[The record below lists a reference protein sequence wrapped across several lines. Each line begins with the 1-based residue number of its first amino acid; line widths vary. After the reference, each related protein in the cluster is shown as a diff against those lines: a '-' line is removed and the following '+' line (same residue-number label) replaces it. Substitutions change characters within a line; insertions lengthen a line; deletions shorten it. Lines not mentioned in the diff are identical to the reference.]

1 MGLYAMPSN
10 IVWDDEKPSGIVW
23 DDAPPSPAKTAP
35 PSLWQMVRPEFLNSD
50 IQTGTKSGLH
60 RAAAGLTDTAAWLGG
75 DYVGRPLRA
84 AMQKY
89 GLSPSPEMLAR
100 DKAAV
105 AAGSGMADIA
115 QAGAEGVVSLL
126 PMSQLSKARA
136 AMSAG
141 AGTAAKIV
149 GDLGLNAGISA
160 AMAPEDE
167 KATSAAL
174 GAGGAAVGNVA
185 TRVLSGPLAN
195 LVTPEAKRMMEKGI
209 GMTPGQ
215 MISGEGSS
223 TLGRLARGFED
234 RAAAMPFIGDA
245 LKFRTTTGM
254 AEWGKSALNDLVRPL
269 GKAVQSV
276 GSAGVRETKEALRD
290 AFKSSREY
298 VQLKPEVA
306 KTAVDNILE
315 GVNNIPMI
323 GANQVKDFE
332 KYVSVHVLPHF
343 DGTLGG
349 DEIKVLHDSITKEA
363 RKWSKQPQLRD
374 AFQQLKLGI
383 MDAIEGK
390 SSLAAGSADEMAAV
404 AKEAADEV
412 SQFRKTLVARDKFEV
427 FKEASKRAK
436 DTIFTPSQVQTAADK
451 LKQHIPSGT
460 QDARH
465 VFPNALPP
473 TGTASQMAMNELF
486 TPAGQSGTA
495 ASGGLEQMLRL
506 GTAGLLTGGMTS
518 KPGTKYLAE
527 GVSPII
533 NALRSGKKLTPQE
546 LEAII
551 RPTLQQGG
559 RLGAI
564 QLGEQDAP

>member
-50 IQTGTKSGLH
+50 VQTGTKSGLH

-84 AMQKY
+84 ALQKY

-105 AAGSGMADIA
+105 AAGGGMADIA
-115 QAGAEGVVSLL
+115 QAVAEGGVSLL
-126 PMSQLSKARA
+126 PMSQLTKARA
-136 AMSAG
+136 VMSAG

-149 GDLGLNAGISA
+149 GDLGLNAGVSA

-174 GAGGAAVGNVA
+174 GAGGAAVGNAV
-185 TRVLSGPLAN
+185 TRGLAGPLAN
-195 LVTPEAKRMMEKGI
+195 LVTPEARRMMEKGV

-245 LKFRTTTGM
+245 LKYRTTQGI
-254 AEWGKSALNDLVRPL
+254 AEWGKSALNDLVGPL
-269 GKAVQSV
+269 GKKVESI
-276 GSAGVRETKEALRD
+276 GSAGVREAKEALRD
-290 AFKSSREY
+290 SFKSSREF
-298 VQLKPEVA
+298 VQLKPEAA
-306 KTAVDNILE
+306 KTTVDNVLE
-315 GVNNIPMI
+315 GVANIPMI

-332 KYVSVHVLPHF
+332 KYVGVHVLPHLK
-343 DGTLGG
+343 DTLGG

-363 RKWSKQPQLRD
+363 RKWSRQPQLRD

-390 SSLAAGSADEMAAV
+390 AGDVAEAV
-404 AKEAADEV
+404 DEV
-412 SQFRKTLVARDKFEV
+412 SQFRKTLLARDKFEV

-451 LKQHIPSGT
+451 LKQHVPTGT
-460 QDARH
+460 TDARH
-465 VFPNALPP
+465 IFPNALPP

-486 TPAGQSGTA
+486 SPAGQSGTA

-506 GTAGLLTGGMTS
+506 GAAGLVTGGLTS
-518 KPGTKYLAE
+518 KPGTQYLAQ
-527 GVSPII
+527 GISPII
-533 NALRSGKKLTPQE
+533 NALRSGKQLTPQE

-551 RPTLQQGG
+551 RPALQQTG

-564 QLGEQDAP
+564 QMGE

>member
-1 MGLYAMPSN
+1 MTPITDPALLAQLNGPVSDPELLAQLNAPVTDPALLSKLNGATDSSPGQDLLTGL
-10 IVWDDEKPSGIVW
+10 
-23 DDAPPSPAKTAP
+23 
-35 PSLWQMVRPEFLNSD
+35 
-50 IQTGTKSGLH
+50 KSGLH
-60 RAAAGLTDTAAWLGG
+60 RASAGITDTAAWLGG
-75 DYVGRPLRA
+75 DYLGRPLKA
-84 AMQKY
+84 ALEKH
-89 GLSPSPEMLAR
+89 GLSPTPEMLAR
-100 DKAAV
+100 NKADVSNASWLADV
-105 AAGSGMADIA
+105 GQVGGEAAASM
-115 QAGAEGVVSLL
+115 L
-126 PMSQLSKARA
+126 PMSVLQKARMV
-136 AMSAG
+136 MSAG
-141 AGTAAKIV
+141 AGTAAKLV

-160 AMAPEDE
+160 AMAPEGE
-167 KATSAAL
+167 KGESAAL
-174 GAGGAAVGNVA
+174 GTAGTVVGNAV
-185 TRVLSGPLAN
+185 TRGLAGPLAN
-195 LVTPEAKRMMEKGI
+195 LVTPEAKRLMAKGV

-215 MISGEGSS
+215 MISGEGSG

-245 LKFRTTTGM
+245 LKFRTTQGM
-254 AEWGKSALNDLVRPL
+254 AEWGKSALNDLVAPL
-269 GKAVQSV
+269 GKKVESV
-276 GSAGVRETKEALRD
+276 GSAGVREAKEALRD

-298 VQLKPEVA
+298 VQLKSDAA
-306 KTAVDNILE
+306 KTTVDNIIE

-332 KYVSVHVLPHF
+332 QYVSVHVLPHL

-363 RKWSKQPQLRD
+363 RKWTKQPQLRD

-390 SSLAAGSADEMAAV
+390 ASV
-404 AKEAADEV
+404 ASEAADEV
-412 SQFRKTLVARDKFEV
+412 SQFRKTLLARDKFEV

-451 LKQHIPSGT
+451 VKQHVPSGT
-460 QDARH
+460 VDARH
-465 VFPNALPP
+465 IFPNALPP

-486 TPAGQSGTA
+486 TPTGQSGTA

-506 GTAGLLTGGMTS
+506 GVAGLVTGGMTS

-527 GVSPII
+527 GISPII

-546 LEAII
+546 IEAII
-551 RPTLQQGG
+551 RPTLQQSG

-564 QLGEQDAP
+564 QMGEYNAP